1 MSAHTAFI
9 QMKREAFKLAAT
21 EGFIV
26 YAEAPVM
33 NFYSENRE
41 MQDEVFSFTEKFV
54 LLLDNV
60 QEKQGIKLAVTP
72 IYFEL
77 LDQPDFQQKMADYL
91 NKDKRAGKVLQIWEK
106 HQGRLN
112 IFVRQLA
119 ESGQLELLAS
129 PSCSAILP
137 FLSTQ
142 HGIRMQIDSGI
153 SIINDYFSIH
163 PAGFWFPKGAYEQ
176 GLDLYLAEAGILHSY
191 INGRTIGYADP
202 APQDG
207 RKREVLSP
215 HGVIMIP
222 VYHFK
227 GTEKKEDGMPAV
239 SLHDLNVS
247 NLEELSAVSVSSA
260 KERAEELERVH
271 LSSSFLENCG
281 VPFEEISGLWEEC
294 FFQERKLEKI
304 AESLMNSRE
313 LRIYKQMAR
322 EWMFFLNTL
331 GAHPD
336 YRGESEKH
344 AEAFRKLE
352 KLFVAGEGGEA
363 FLEELE
369 VKSPILAAIGGR
381 GGHIAEKGS
390 LPKILMLSWEYPP
403 NIVGGLSRHVH
414 GLATSLAGKGFD
426 VHVLTAGTDGAPM
439 EESADGVTVHRVKP
453 LAAAEEDFLYWVGSL
468 NLAMA
473 EKGLELARI
482 HRFSLIH
489 AHDWL
494 AGPASES
501 LKSELGI
508 PLLAT
513 IHATEYGRNKGIYT
527 EIQKFIHQ
535 KESRLAEA
543 ADMLIVCS
551 RYMRDEIR
559 KIFHIE
565 GKPVHIIANGI
576 HPGDFRQPEKDVL
589 SQLPVDPHRRL
600 VFSLGRMV
608 KEKGFDTLL
617 EAAALMKEE
626 FPDVYYF
633 IAGKGPLL
641 DFYRRKTEEM
651 GLSGTVFFIGFIGD
665 EQRNAL
671 FSLCN
676 VAVFPSE
683 YEPFGIVALESMMH
697 GKPTIVS
704 DTGGLKGIISHRR
717 TGLLMEPGSAQSF
730 KEQAAFLLCNEQEA
744 EVIGSMGKTAALQ
757 LFSWDRIAEET
768 KRVIEDC
775 VLACRI

>member
-1 MSAHTAFI
+1 
-9 QMKREAFKLAAT
+9 
-21 EGFIV
+21 
-26 YAEAPVM
+26 M
-33 NFYSENRE
+33 NFYSDSRV
-41 MQDEVFSFTEKFV
+41 MQDEIFSFTEKFI
-54 LLLDNV
+54 LFLESA
-60 QEKQGIKLAVTP
+60 QEKHGVKLAVTP

-91 NKDKRAGKVLQIWEK
+91 KADKQADMALRIWEK

-112 IFVRQLA
+112 LFVRQLA
-119 ESGQLELLAS
+119 ESGRLELLAS

-137 FLSTQ
+137 FLST
-142 HGIRMQIDSGI
+142 HNGIRMQIDTGI
-153 SIINDYFSIH
+153 SIMNDYFSIH
-163 PAGFWFPKGAYEQ
+163 PEGFWFPKGAYEQ
-176 GLDLYLAEAGILHSY
+176 GLDLYLAEAGILYSY

-202 APQDG
+202 APKGG
-207 RKREVLSP
+207 RKREVLST
-215 HGVIMIP
+215 HGVIMVP
-222 VYHFK
+222 VYPFR
-227 GTEKKEDGMPAV
+227 GTEDKDDGMPAV

-247 NLEELSAVSVSSA
+247 NLEKLSALSASSA
-260 KERAEELERVH
+260 KDRAEELERVH
-271 LSSSFLENCG
+271 LSSSFLEAG
-281 VPFEEISGLWEEC
+281 GIPFEEISGLWEEC

-304 AESLMNSRE
+304 GESLKNSRE
-313 LRIYKQMAR
+313 LRIYKQMTR
-322 EWMFFLNTL
+322 EWMFFLNTA

-352 KLFVAGEGGEA
+352 RLFAAGEGGEA

-369 VKSPILAAIGGR
+369 GKSPILAAIGG
-381 GGHIAEKGS
+381 GGQIAETGS

-414 GLATSLAGKGFD
+414 GLASSLAGKGFD
-426 VHVLTAGTDGAPM
+426 VHVLTAGTDRGPM
-439 EESADGVTVHRVKP
+439 EEKADGVTVHRVRP

-513 IHATEYGRNKGIYT
+513 IHATEHGRNNGIYT

-551 RYMRDEIR
+551 RYMREEIQ

-576 HPGDFRQPEKDVL
+576 HPGDFRQPDKDVL

-617 EAAALMKEE
+617 DAAALMKDE

-671 FSLCN
+671 FSLCDI
-676 VAVFPSE
+676 AVFPSE

-704 DTGGLKGIISHRR
+704 DTGGLKGIVSHKR
-717 TGLLMEPGSAQSF
+717 TGLLMEPGSALSF

-744 EVIGSMGKTAALQ
+744 KRIGSMGRTAALQ

-768 KRVIEDC
+768 KRVMEDC
-775 VLACRI
+775 VLGCRI

>member
-1 MSAHTAFI
+1 MSAPTAFI
-9 QMKREAFKLAAT
+9 QMIREAFKLAAT
-21 EGFIV
+21 GGFIV

-33 NFYSENRE
+33 NFYSDSRE
-41 MQDEVFSFTEKFV
+41 MQGEIFSFTVKFI
-54 LLLDNV
+54 LFLESA
-60 QEKQGIKLAVTP
+60 QEKHGMKLAVTP
-72 IYFEL
+72 IYYEL
-77 LDQPDFQQKMADYL
+77 LDQPDFQQKMAEYL
-91 NKDKRAGKVLQIWEK
+91 KADKQADMALHIWEK

-119 ESGQLELLAS
+119 ESGRLELLAS
-129 PSCSAILP
+129 PACSAILP
-137 FLSTQ
+137 FLST
-142 HGIRMQIDSGI
+142 HNGIRKQIDTGI
-153 SIINDYFSIH
+153 SIMNDYFSIH
-163 PAGFWFPKGAYEQ
+163 PEGFWFPKGAYEQ
-176 GLDLYLAEAGILHSY
+176 GLDLYLAEAGILYSY

-202 APQDG
+202 APKGG

-215 HGVIMIP
+215 HGVIMVP
-222 VYHFK
+222 VYPFR
-227 GTEKKEDGMPAV
+227 GTEDKDDGMPAV
-239 SLHDLNVS
+239 SLHDLNVY
-247 NLEELSAVSVSSA
+247 NLEKLSVLSASSS
-260 KERAEELERVH
+260 KESADKLERVH
-271 LSSSFLENCG
+271 LSSSFLEAG
-281 VPFEEISGLWEEC
+281 GIPFEEISGFWEEC
-294 FFQERKLEKI
+294 FFLERKLGKI
-304 AESLMNSRE
+304 GESLKSSRE
-313 LRIYKQMAR
+313 LRIYKQMTR
-322 EWMFFLNTL
+322 EWMFFLNTA

-352 KLFVAGEGGEA
+352 RLFAAGEGGEA

-369 VKSPILAAIGGR
+369 GKSPILAAIGG
-381 GGHIAEKGS
+381 GEQIAETGS

-414 GLATSLAGKGFD
+414 GLASSLAGKGFD

-439 EESADGVTVHRVKP
+439 EEKADGVTVHRVRP

-513 IHATEYGRNKGIYT
+513 IHATEHGRNNGIYT

-551 RYMRDEIR
+551 RYMREEIQ

-576 HPGDFRQPEKDVL
+576 HPGDFRQPDMDVL

-617 EAAALMKEE
+617 DAAALMKEE

-671 FSLCN
+671 FSLCDI
-676 VAVFPSE
+676 AVFPSE
-683 YEPFGIVALESMMH
+683 YEPFGIVALESMIH

-704 DTGGLKGIISHRR
+704 DTGGLKGIVSHKR
-717 TGLLMEPGSAQSF
+717 TGLLMEPGSALSF
-730 KEQAAFLLCNEQEA
+730 KEQAAFLLCNKQEA

-768 KRVIEDC
+768 KRVMEDC
-775 VLACRI
+775 VLGCRI

>member
-1 MSAHTAFI
+1 
-9 QMKREAFKLAAT
+9 MKREAFKLAAT
-21 EGFIV
+21 GGFIV

-41 MQDEVFSFTEKFV
+41 MQDEIFSFTEKFIFF
-54 LLLDNV
+54 LGNV

-91 NKDKRAGKVLQIWEK
+91 NKDKQSVKALQIWEK

-119 ESGQLELLAS
+119 KSGQLELLAS

-137 FLSTQ
+137 FLST
-142 HGIRMQIDSGI
+142 HNGIRKQIETGI
-153 SIINDYFSIH
+153 SIMNDYFSIH
-163 PAGFWFPKGAYEQ
+163 PEGFWFPKGAYEQ
-176 GLDLYLAEAGILHSY
+176 GLDLYLAEAGILYSY

-202 APQDG
+202 EPKG
-207 RKREVLSP
+207 GKKREVLSP

-222 VYHFK
+222 VYPFR
-227 GTEKKEDGMPAV
+227 GTEEKEDGIPAV
-239 SLHDLNVS
+239 SLLDFNGS
-247 NLEELSAVSVSSA
+247 NLEKLSAASASCA

-271 LSSSFLENCG
+271 LSSSFLEAG
-281 VPFEEISGLWEEC
+281 GIPFEEISGLWEEC
-294 FFQERKLEKI
+294 FFQERKLERI
-304 AESLMNSRE
+304 AESLKNSRD
-313 LRIYKQMAR
+313 LRIYKQMTR
-322 EWMFFLNTL
+322 EWMYFLNTV
-331 GAHPD
+331 GAYPD
-336 YRGESEKH
+336 YRGESEKY

-352 KLFVAGEGGEA
+352 RLFAAGEGGEA
-363 FLEELE
+363 FLEEME
-369 VKSPILAAIGGR
+369 GKSPILAAFGGG
-381 GGHIAEKGS
+381 GGHIAHPCS

-414 GLATSLAGKGFD
+414 GLASSLAEKGFD
-426 VHVLTAGTDGAPM
+426 VHVLTASTDGAPS
-439 EESADGVTVHRVKP
+439 EERADGVTVHRVRP

-513 IHATEYGRNKGIYT
+513 IHATEHGRNNGIYT

-551 RYMRDEIR
+551 RYMRDEVQ

-576 HPGDFRQPEKDVL
+576 HPGDFRPPDRGCL
-589 SQLPVDPHRRL
+589 SLLPVDPHRRL

-617 EAAALMKEE
+617 DAAALMKEE

-671 FSLCN
+671 FSLCDI
-676 VAVFPSE
+676 AVFPSE

-704 DTGGLKGIISHRR
+704 DTGGLKGIVSHKR
-717 TGLLMEPGSAQSF
+717 TGLLMEPGSALSF
-730 KEQAAFLLCNEQEA
+730 KEQAAFLLCNHQEA
-744 EVIGSMGKTAALQ
+744 ERIGSMGKAAALQ

-775 VLACRI
+775 VLGCRI